1 MALVKYMLFLE
12 EKPIAI
18 KYDYQK
24 KRLTVGGDPKQLIQ
38 MKSIINDYFG
48 KSTETHKKFP
58 ARNKVRMDFDYPEN
72 NFEEVIQKMMSHGMR
87 IQNVQSFGRLIR

>member
-24 KRLTVGGDPKQLIQ
+24 KRLTIGGDPKQLIQ
-38 MKSIINDYFG
+38 MKSIIMDYFG

-58 ARNKVRMDFDYPEN
+58 ARNKVRMEFEFAEG
-72 NFEEVIQKMMSHGMR
+72 NFEDVIRKMQEHGLR
-87 IQNVQSFGRLIR
+87 VQAVKSLGRLIR